1 MKITRVKL
9 MHYRIT
15 YDRTS
20 NEMAARASE
29 LASLLG
35 ARGNR
40 VDLIAA

>member
-1 MKITRVKL
+1 MNITRVAL

-20 NEMAARASE
+20 NEMAARANE
-29 LASLLG
+29 LAFLLG
-35 ARGNR
+35 ARGNQ